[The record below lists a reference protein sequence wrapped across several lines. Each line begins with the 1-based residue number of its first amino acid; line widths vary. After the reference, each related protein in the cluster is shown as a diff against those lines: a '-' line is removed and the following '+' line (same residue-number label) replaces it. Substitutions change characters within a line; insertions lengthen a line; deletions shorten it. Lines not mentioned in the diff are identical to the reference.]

1 MLCSVNNV
9 FDSTVLQ
16 THNILLF
23 CVVLLLDVKKEK
35 KESVPEMYEGFLFIY
50 FLCACD
56 LGCQK
61 HNLSYFHLNAI
72 IQI

>member
-50 FLCACD
+50 FLCA
-56 LGCQK
+56 
-61 HNLSYFHLNAI
+61 
-72 IQI
+72 

>member
-50 FLCACD
+50 LFIFYVHVIWAV
-56 LGCQK
+56 K
-61 HNLSYFHLNAI
+61 NITSPTSI
-72 IQI
+72 